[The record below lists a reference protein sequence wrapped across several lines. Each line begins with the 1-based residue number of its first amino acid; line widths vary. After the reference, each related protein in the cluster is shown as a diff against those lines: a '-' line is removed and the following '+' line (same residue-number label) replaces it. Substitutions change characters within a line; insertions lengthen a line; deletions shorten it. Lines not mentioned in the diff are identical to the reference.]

1 MADLDLILGIDSST
15 QSTSGIVIDRR
26 DFSIAARAR
35 VGYRDDPRLASYG
48 LTGPSPVLPPR
59 EPGEADQPP
68 GLFLDALECLLAD
81 LGPAVLGR
89 VAAVNV
95 SAQQH
100 GQVWL
105 GAGGETAVSDLRGRG
120 CGAEGERG
128 LAARI
133 GPGFSY
139 DRAPIW
145 MTSSTAEEAEE
156 LRSALGGRDA
166 MTARSGSDSPLR
178 FSGAVLR
185 RTARR
190 FPEAYARTT
199 VCHLLSSFLSAILSG
214 RPRAPVDWGNG
225 AGTSLMDWSGRR
237 WDPDLLEAASRGLP
251 DGAAGLAGRLPL
263 LSHPLA
269 AAGGIAAYFSER
281 FGFDPACVV
290 LAGSGDNPQSKV
302 LAPGA
307 LLSLGTSFVFMT
319 DGTKPHP
326 AANAMYDGLGT
337 PFLFGCRT
345 NGALC
350 WESVRTFHGLG
361 ANDFR
366 ASERALAVTAP
377 GSVLRV
383 LQGERESFPESRET
397 DYGRPAGFEAD
408 YAGVVDSSLGLIYL
422 ASRPFAADVAAVA
435 VTGGAAASEGTLR
448 RIAAI
453 WNRPVAIIGEAGAAA
468 GAAVAA
474 AAALEPE
481 SGRDGYVARAAGAVS
496 RRGGAVDPV
505 PADVRAYHGE
515 SGYLSRLEDLLER
528 GALGI

>member
-1 MADLDLILGIDSST
+1 MQKLDLVLGIDSST

-59 EPGEADQPP
+59 EPGEAAQPP
-68 GLFLDALECLLAD
+68 RLFLDALEYLLAD
-81 LGPAVLGR
+81 LGPGILGR

-105 GAGGETAVSDLRGRG
+105 GAGGESAVSALRGAG
-120 CGAEGERG
+120 CGAPGTPG
-128 LAARI
+128 LTARI

-178 FSGAVLR
+178 FSGPVLM

-190 FPEAYARTT
+190 FPEAYTRTT

-237 WDPDLLEAASRGLP
+237 WDPDLLQAASAGLEG
-251 DGAAGLAGRLPL
+251 GAAGLAGRLPPMV
-263 LSHPLA
+263 HPLTT
-269 AAGGIAAYFSER
+269 AGGIAGYFVER

-290 LAGSGDNPQSKV
+290 LTGSGDNPQSKV

-319 DGTKPHP
+319 DGDKPHP
-326 AANAMYDGLGT
+326 AANAMYDGLGK

-361 ANDFR
+361 TNDFR
-366 ASERALAVTAP
+366 TCENALALVAP

-383 LQGERESFPESRET
+383 LQPEHESFPDSPAV
-397 DYGRPAGFEAD
+397 DFGRPVKFDQD

-422 ASRPFAADVAAVA
+422 ASRPFAADVAGVA

-453 WNRPVAIIGEAGAAA
+453 WNRPVAVIGEAGAAA

-481 SGRDGYVARAAGAVS
+481 NGRDEYVERAADSVS
-496 RRGGAVDPV
+496 RRGRALDPV

-515 SGYLSRLEDLLER
+515 SGYLSRLKDLRER
-528 GALGI
+528 GALGL

>member
-1 MADLDLILGIDSST
+1 MAELDLVLGIDSST

-26 DFSIAARAR
+26 DFSIAARVR
-35 VGYRDDPRLASYG
+35 VGYRDDPRLVSYG
-48 LTGPSPVLPPR
+48 LTGPAPILPPR

-81 LGPAVLGR
+81 LSPSVLGR

-105 GAGGETAVSDLRGRG
+105 GTGGEAAISSLRGEG
-120 CGAEGERG
+120 CGALGEPG

-145 MTSSTAEEAEE
+145 MTSNTASEAEE
-156 LRSALGGRDA
+156 FRSALGGRA
-166 MTARSGSDSPLR
+166 AVTARSGSDSPLR
-178 FSGAVLR
+178 FSGPVLR

-199 VCHLLSSFLSAILSG
+199 VCHLLSSFLPAVLSG
-214 RPRAPVDWGNG
+214 QPRSPVDWGNG
-225 AGTSLMDWSGRR
+225 SGTSLMNWFGRR
-237 WDPDLLEAASRGLP
+237 WDPDLLEAASAGLP
-251 DGAAGLAGRLPL
+251 GGAMGLAGRLPPL
-263 LSHPLA
+263 VHPLT
-269 AAGGIAAYFSER
+269 AAGGIAAYFVER
-281 FGFDPACVV
+281 FGFDPACIV

-319 DGTKPHP
+319 DGSEPHP
-326 AANAMYDGLGT
+326 GANAMYDGLGR

-350 WESVRTFHGLG
+350 WESVRIFHGLG
-361 ANDFR
+361 ADDFR
-366 ASERALAVTAP
+366 ASEDALARMAP

-383 LQGERESFPESRET
+383 LQRERESFPESGTT
-397 DYGRPAGFEAD
+397 DYGRPAEFESD

-422 ASRPFAADVAAVA
+422 ASRPFAADVAGVA

-453 WNRPVAIIGEAGAAA
+453 WNRPVAVIGEAGAAA

-474 AAALEPE
+474 AAALEQE
-481 SGRDGYVARAAGAVS
+481 SARDGYVARAVAVVS
-496 RRGGAVDPV
+496 RRGRAVEPV

-515 SGYLSRLEDLLER
+515 SAYLSRLRRLLED
-528 GALGI
+528 GILRA